1 MAKTALKV
9 KAARKPKFAV
19 RGYTRCQRCGRPK
32 AVYRKFGLCRICLRE
47 MAHRGELP
55 GVTKSSWWPH
65 PPHER
70 CRSPRATRRETTPR
84 RNTHTMT
91 MTDPIAD
98 MLTRLR
104 NANQAFHDEVTMPH
118 SNIKQGV
125 AEILKQEGYI
135 TSFEV
140 ADPEEGQVG
149 KKLTIT
155 LKYGRNRERS
165 IAGVRRISKPGLRVY
180 AKHTG
185 LPKVLGGLGVA
196 IISTSQGLLTD
207 RQANQ
212 KGVGGEVLAYVW

>member
-1 MAKTALKV
+1 
-9 KAARKPKFAV
+9 
-19 RGYTRCQRCGRPK
+19 
-32 AVYRKFGLCRICLRE
+32 
-47 MAHRGELP
+47 
-55 GVTKSSWWPH
+55 
-65 PPHER
+65 
-70 CRSPRATRRETTPR
+70 
-84 RNTHTMT
+84 MT

-104 NANQAFHDEVTMPH
+104 NANQAYHDEVSMPY
-118 SNIKQGV
+118 SKLKQGV

-135 TSFEV
+135 AAFDV
-140 ADPEEGQVG
+140 ADNEGPGQT
-149 KKLTIT
+149 LTIT

-165 IAGVRRISKPGLRVY
+165 LAGVRRISKPGLRVY

>member
-1 MAKTALKV
+1 
-9 KAARKPKFAV
+9 
-19 RGYTRCQRCGRPK
+19 
-32 AVYRKFGLCRICLRE
+32 
-47 MAHRGELP
+47 
-55 GVTKSSWWPH
+55 
-65 PPHER
+65 
-70 CRSPRATRRETTPR
+70 
-84 RNTHTMT
+84 MT

-104 NANQAFHDEVTMPH
+104 NANQAYHDSVTMPY
-118 SNIKQGV
+118 SKLKAGV
-125 AEILKQEGYI
+125 AEILQQEGFI
-135 TSFEV
+135 TSWKVE
-140 ADPEEGQVG
+140 DHEGTVG
-149 KKLTIT
+149 KSLVVT
-155 LKYGRNRERS
+155 LKFGQNRERS